1 MYMLLKAEY
10 ASNNDKNVDPS
21 LIQNHPVL
29 LHLQKTNAL
38 MQRLEENVENK
49 VDGLK
54 EQLDNLA
61 KAALLMNQPQESSDH
76 DGEDSSESDEESE
89 SEEILQDQDQSMEPV
104 HESGASTS
112 ESESDDSDNELKV
125 RRKVLTE
132 ARFGLRPNEIVTD
145 ANIPRKRRRAI
156 DSDAGDHDI
165 RDETQQKAVSR
176 ALATT
181 LNSIEQRAESRKRKS
196 ARDDVERIDEIDD
209 DRELRRGLAM
219 MESELGKGSDEEEDD
234 QSKEAGGDF
243 GDDLDKDNDFYD
255 QIQKK
260 SKAKKEFRTELYRV
274 APKFPRVEEE
284 IVGERAISKQILKNR
299 GLVAHKA
306 KINRNPR
313 VKKREQYRK
322 ALIRRKGAV
331 REVRTDE
338 GHKYGGE
345 ETGIKT
351 SLSRSRKLAR

>member
-1 MYMLLKAEY
+1 MFMLLKADY
-10 ASNNDKNVDPS
+10 ASSNDKNMDPS
-21 LIQNHPVL
+21 LIQSHPVL
-29 LHLQKTNAL
+29 LHLQKINAL

-54 EQLDNLA
+54 EQFDNLA
-61 KAALLMNQPQESSDH
+61 KAAILMNEAQESSDH
-76 DGEDSSESDEESE
+76 DDEDSPESDKESDNP
-89 SEEILQDQDQSMEPV
+89 EILQEQDRSMEPE
-104 HESGASTS
+104 HNSRASTS
-112 ESESDDSDNELKV
+112 ESQSEDSEDEVKV

-132 ARFGLRPNEIVTD
+132 ARFGLRPNEIVND
-145 ANIPRKRRRAI
+145 SNKSRIRRRAI

-181 LNSIEQRAESRKRKS
+181 LNSIEQRTESRKRKI
-196 ARDDVERIDEIDD
+196 ARDDVDRIYEIDE

-219 MESELGKGSDEEEDD
+219 MESELGKGSDEEDYD
-234 QSKEAGGDF
+234 QSNEAGGDH
-243 GDDLDKDNDFYD
+243 DDFDEDNEFYE

-260 SKAKKEFRTELYRV
+260 SKAKKEFRKELYRV

-284 IVGERAISKQILKNR
+284 IVGERAISKQIMKNR

-351 SLSRSRKLAR
+351 NLSRSRKLAR